1 MRAGL
6 RRRDQHI
13 KALGHEAQHALGRQH
28 CTVPEGRAHGGR
40 RPRKGNR
47 EEVGHAVKG
56 PKDLGRLGCGLLL
69 GAEGAGWGGLLAE
82 VRKRVS

>member
-1 MRAGL
+1 MKLSMRWEGSTALFLRAG
-6 RRRDQHI
+6 
-13 KALGHEAQHALGRQH
+13 
-28 CTVPEGRAHGGR
+28 AHGGR